1 MKTVVI
7 TSWYFNPLHPWHIDC
22 FEQCKALWDELRVIV
37 NNDAQVQAKTWMPI
51 PYQDEQ
57 FRLRLVSALKPVDR
71 AMLAVDQVDATVS
84 VCESI
89 RFIAALIRDTYGP
102 DTQIIFGKWWDRFA
116 SNIPEV
122 AVCQELAIEIK
133 DGLWAKTHNSN
144 EYRNKI

>member
-1 MKTVVI
+1 
-7 TSWYFNPLHPWHIDC
+7 
-22 FEQCKALWDELRVIV
+22 
-37 NNDAQVQAKTWMPI
+37 MPI

-102 DTQIIFGKWWDRFA
+102 DTQIIFGK
-116 SNIPEV
+116 
-122 AVCQELAIEIK
+122 
-133 DGLWAKTHNSN
+133 
-144 EYRNKI
+144 